1 MLQRIRRWKPMRR
14 ALAICNKELQLYF
27 YSPIA
32 YVAFAVYVLLSSAM
46 FYMNFVLVSTSI
58 VDARLVVGN
67 TTFIFLIIIP
77 LLTMRLVTEEFR
89 HGTDELL
96 LTSPA
101 SITEI
106 VLGKYMAALVLL
118 LMLVVFSLIYPWIM
132 SGFGDMEASVL
143 WLSYLSMFLLGAA
156 MMAVG
161 LFASTLS
168 NNQMVAGIVGFV
180 ILLLLWIIDWAGE
193 GFGGKL
199 KEWIGQ
205 FSLTGRQLNLQ
216 KGVLH
221 LADVL
226 FFVML
231 AAVFVV
237 LSIQTLERKRWR

>member
-1 MLQRIRRWKPMRR
+1 MRR
-14 ALAICNKELQLYF
+14 ALAICSKELQLYF
-27 YSPIA
+27 YSPTA
-32 YVAFAVYVLLSSAM
+32 YVAFAFYVLLSSIM
-46 FYMNFVLVSTSI
+46 FYLNFVLTSVSI

-67 TTFIFLIIIP
+67 TTFIYLFIIP
-77 LLTMRLVTEEFR
+77 LLTMRLVSEEFR
-89 HGTDELL
+89 HGTDEML

-106 VLGKYMAALVLL
+106 VLGKYLATLTLQLLLVLC
-118 LMLVVFSLIYPWIM
+118 SLIYPWIM
-132 SGFGDMEASVL
+132 SGFGDLEQSVL

-156 MMAVG
+156 MMAIG

-168 NNQMVAGIVGFV
+168 SNQMVAGIAGFV

-199 KEWIGQ
+199 KEWIVQ
-205 FSLTGRQLNLQ
+205 FSLTQRQVNLQ

-221 LADVL
+221 MADVL
-226 FFVML
+226 FYVML
-231 AAVFVV
+231 AAVFIV